1 MSDAEG
7 TIDRADFRSGMRLL
21 DARMMRYKSDEE
33 IDAMFD
39 KLDIDGDGVL
49 ELHQS
54 PVRALRERLY
64 LAREVLSLMFK

>member
-1 MSDAEG
+1 
-7 TIDRADFRSGMRLL
+7 
-21 DARMMRYKSDEE
+21 MMRSKSDEE

-64 LAREVLSLMFK
+64 LAWEVLSLMK